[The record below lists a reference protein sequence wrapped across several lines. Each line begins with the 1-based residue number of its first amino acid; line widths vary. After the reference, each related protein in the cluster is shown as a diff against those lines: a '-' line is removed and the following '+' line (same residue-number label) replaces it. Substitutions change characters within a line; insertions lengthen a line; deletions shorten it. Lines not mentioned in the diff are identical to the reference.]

1 MKLKKKIIS
10 IVTAITVVSA
20 LGISAYAANDAVMKK
35 AERSNSP
42 DDYSFNF
49 RGCPSDEYT
58 LHTDWQTKSTGTGYA
73 YVTAEHG
80 TFGTN
85 MPVEFYVKDFYNN
98 VVTNSYTA
106 TGVCSFTLKYS
117 SPQIRGPVRLY
128 GTTYGPYAKD
138 TLVSG
143 TWRAD

>member
-49 RGCPSDEYT
+49 RNCHSEDCMLYSS
-58 LHTDWQTKSTGTGYA
+58 WQTKSAGTGYA

-80 TFGTN
+80 TFGSN
-85 MPVEFYVKDFYNN
+85 MPVEFCVVDFYNN
-98 VVTNSYTA
+98 PVSKSHTA
-106 TGVCSFTLKYS
+106 TGVCSFSLRYT
-117 SPQIRGPVRLY
+117 SPQIYGTLRLR
-128 GTTYGPYAKD
+128 GTTYGPYVND

>member
-42 DDYSFNF
+42 DEYSFNF
-49 RGCPSDEYT
+49 RGCSPYNYKLYSS
-58 LHTDWQTKSTGTGYA
+58 WQTKSTGTGYA

-80 TFGTN
+80 TFGSN
-85 MPVEFYVKDFYNN
+85 MPVTFCVVDFYDNE
-98 VVTNSYTA
+98 VTYYKEA
-106 TGVCSFTLKYS
+106 TGVCSFSLRYK
-117 SPQIRGPVRLY
+117 SPQIY
-128 GTTYGPYAKD
+128 GTLRLRGTTDGPNAKD